1 MHMKQSPTKQ
11 SKPRARS
18 MPSPNAK
25 TARKLKLDL
34 ATARARL
41 KRTGVCTE
49 AEFNLMDAAGDFAD
63 RAAAH

>member
-1 MHMKQSPTKQ
+1 MKQSPTKQ

-18 MPSPNAK
+18 MPSPNVK

-41 KRTGVCTE
+41 KRTGLCTL
-49 AEFNLMDAAGDFAD
+49 AEFETMDAAGDFAD
-63 RAAAH
+63 RGPAN